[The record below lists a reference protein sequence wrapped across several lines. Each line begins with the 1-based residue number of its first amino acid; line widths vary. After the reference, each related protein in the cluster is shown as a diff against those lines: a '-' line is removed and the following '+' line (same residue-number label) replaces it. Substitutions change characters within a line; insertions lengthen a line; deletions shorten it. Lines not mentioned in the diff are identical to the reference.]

1 MKLLKRHPV
10 LGIVNDFVIDSPLPA
25 NITYLWN
32 TGSLLGVILVIQVIT
47 GVTLAMHYTPSTLYA
62 FASVEHIMRDVN
74 YGWLLRYL
82 HANGASF
89 FFIVVYLHMGRGL
102 YFGSYRPPRTMLWS
116 VGVVI
121 FLIMMGTAFLGY
133 VLPWGQMSFWGDEIA
148 PYYCFILPIYKSHQR
163 IGPHNLDVLSLLF
176 GSLLGDSYA
185 EKRANGTRI
194 VLQQESSNVE
204 YLMWFYAFLADRGYC
219 SPLKPKMATRIGLQ
233 NRVRFTYKVRTWT
246 FGSFNWFSDIFY
258 PEGKKVVP
266 PMDYLELYLTP
277 LALAVWIADD
287 GSFKKYGLALSTH
300 GFTRGDVERL
310 AHFLTGRYGL
320 KITLNNGGEGKDQW
334 LLYIWAESM
343 PRLAQLVRP
352 YVPPSMLYKLGKYQ

>member
-25 NITYLWN
+25 NLTYLWN
-32 TGSLLGVILVIQVIT
+32 TGSLLGLILIIQVIT
-47 GVTLAMHYTPSTLYA
+47 GVTLAMHYTPTTLYA

-133 VLPWGQMSFWGDEIA
+133 VLPWGQMSFWGKEIA
-148 PYYCFILPIYKSHQR
+148 PNCCFIVPVYKSGQR
-163 IGPHNLDVLSLLF
+163 VGPHNLDVISLLF
-176 GSLLGDSYA
+176 GSLLGDSSG

-204 YLMWFYAFLADRGYC
+204 YLMWFHAFLADRGYC
-219 SPLKPKMATRIGLQ
+219 SPIKPKMATRIGY
-233 NRVRFTYKVRTWT
+233 NDRVRHTYKIRTWT
-246 FGSFNWFSDIFY
+246 FGTFNWLFDIFY
-258 PEGKKVVP
+258 LEGHKVVP
-266 PMDYLELYLTP
+266 STKYLDLFLTP
-277 LALAVWIADD
+277 LALSVWIMED
-287 GSFKKYGLALSTH
+287 GSFKNYGLALSTH
-300 GFTRGDVERL
+300 SFSPKEVERL
-310 AHFLTGRYGL
+310 SRFLAKKYGL
-320 KITLNNGGEGKDQW
+320 KTTLHNGGEGKDQW
-334 LLYIWAESM
+334 LIYIWAESM
-343 PRLAQLVRP
+343 PRLAQIVK
-352 YVPPSMLYKLGKYQ
+352 PSMLYKLGKYQ